1 MSGPPEKPK
10 SPTSAIGARQGRIS
24 GRVFLVLAISF
35 ALALIG
41 VAIAYFYVVW

>member
-10 SPTSAIGARQGRIS
+10 SPTSAIGARQGRIT
-24 GRVFLVLAISF
+24 GRVFLILAISF

-41 VAIAYFYVVW
+41 VGLSYLYVVW